1 MDTWNSEAPLTHGTI
16 LKCFSNLKSLNLVR
30 GSSHLPRV
38 PELLTNVF
46 IRLFTLSFHLH
57 CHVSHKLLTGFW
69 LLFTIP
75 CPSFCTMAPH
85 SSQGWDCSNWP
96 YRIWMTSSQRNVSF
110 GQPLVCCYCQS
121 NNSAFFYLSVCSNY
135 SLCLELSAF
144 PHPTH
149 PWPHLISPYDCL
161 VQPIR
166 GTERGGRAEE
176 GEAGVFLSSTSTS
189 TSGGISCHISPPQF
203 QLLVYDLT
211 SDHHLLPCAV
221 TAFCGCSSPGF
232 LFVSFLFIL
241 LYQCCNKFL

>member
-1 MDTWNSEAPLTHGTI
+1 
-16 LKCFSNLKSLNLVR
+16 
-30 GSSHLPRV
+30 
-38 PELLTNVF
+38 
-46 IRLFTLSFHLH
+46 
-57 CHVSHKLLTGFW
+57 
-69 LLFTIP
+69 
-75 CPSFCTMAPH
+75 MAPH

-135 SLCLELSAF
+135 SLCLEFSAF
-144 PHPTH
+144 PHPTR

-166 GTERGGRAEE
+166 ETGMGGRAKG

-189 TSGGISCHISPPQF
+189 TSGGISCHISPPRF
-203 QLLVYDLT
+203 QLLVDDLT

-232 LFVSFLFIL
+232 LFVSFLLSCSISAVTNSF
-241 LYQCCNKFL
+241 NKFPFCKYPKWFPFLSLDLLKTGGETLP